1 MKILLFNSIKGIKR
15 FFWKEGDLDTPY
27 GKIKEEDIK
36 KESNKVKA
44 HSGKEFTIYP
54 ANFLDRTK
62 KIKRGPQTLLQ
73 KDLAYIQLYIEKD
86 SIVAEAGSGTGLLAS
101 VIAQKAKKVYSYEIN
116 EAHLKIAQKNLKFL
130 EINNVELIHK
140 DIAEGFEDNVDVL
153 ILDLPEPW
161 TVPLNN
167 LKNGATIIA
176 YQPSITQVME
186 FSNKEGIYIE
196 KTIELLER
204 EWYVQGRKV
213 RPKSQMEG
221 HTAFLTIARKI

>member
-15 FFWKEGDLDTPY
+15 FFWKEGNLDTPY
-27 GKIKEEDIK
+27 GVVNEEDLK
-36 KESNKVKA
+36 KDSNRVKA
-44 HSGKEFTIYP
+44 HSGKEFVIYP
-54 ANFLDRTK
+54 ANFLDKTK

-101 VIAQKAKKVYSYEIN
+101 VIAQKAKQVYSYEIN
-116 EAHLKIAQKNLKFL
+116 ESNLKLAQKNLNFL
-130 EINNVELIHK
+130 NITNVKLIHQ
-140 DIAEGFEDNVDVL
+140 DIAEGFEDNVDAL
-153 ILDLPEPW
+153 ILDIPEPW
-161 TVPLNN
+161 KVPLNS
-167 LKNGATIIA
+167 LKNGATIIT
-176 YQPSITQVME
+176 YSPSITQVME
-186 FSNKEGIYIE
+186 FSKQEGIHIE

-204 EWYVQGRKV
+204 EWFVQGRKV